1 MAHFMQKDCLGKF
14 QSLFQMACLVVLAL
28 ALLGGSRVCA
38 ATPTVAK
45 KTATAATVPT
55 ETLEGFWAGNRRDC
69 RNQEG
74 FDSKTQIDLKGME
87 NGKPAP
93 LYDQYENHCRI
104 DSHATRDKVT
114 TLKLTCY
121 EFWDDYKAKKNPRRD
136 SIAVTV
142 VDPQKIL
149 MNGKSFIR
157 CKK

>member
-1 MAHFMQKDCLGKF
+1 MQRNCLRKPRPLLR
-14 QSLFQMACLVVLAL
+14 SSCLVVLAF
-28 ALLGGSRVCA
+28 ALLGGYGAGA
-38 ATPTVAK
+38 ATPTAPK
-45 KTATAATVPT
+45 KTAAAAKPSAAPA
-55 ETLEGFWAGNRRDC
+55 ETWEGFWAGNRKDC

-142 VDPQKIL
+142 VDPQKIT

>member
-1 MAHFMQKDCLGKF
+1 MGGDDRGKPRGFAIVWCLAVMAFAVLGI
-14 QSLFQMACLVVLAL
+14 
-28 ALLGGSRVCA
+28 GGA
-38 ATPTVAK
+38 TTPTLAAAAK
-45 KTATAATVPT
+45 QSAGTVKPATAPA
-55 ETLEGFWAGNRRDC
+55 EKWEGFWAGSRRDC
-69 RNQEG
+69 RNRDG
-74 FDSKTQIDLKGME
+74 FDSKTQIDLNSKE
-87 NGKPAP
+87 NGQPAP

-121 EFWDDYKAKKNPRRD
+121 EFWDDYRAKKNPRSD

-142 VDPQKIL
+142 VDPQKIT